1 MTKKSLLV
9 SSFVI
14 VANWGVYWVVFFF
27 ALKKLV
33 KYYRNNNNSISRNFS
48 YILFCFYRE
57 ESSSSI
63 IRYNFFISLKM
74 SKFVFFATFFFCR
87 HCCAK
92 NSFFCFLK
100 PTPNILNK
108 FCNFSWNHFHEIF
121 LFWFFFSNN
130 NWLLCDE
137 ED

>member
-1 MTKKSLLV
+1 MV
-9 SSFVI
+9 
-14 VANWGVYWVVFFF
+14 FF

-74 SKFVFFATFFFCR
+74 SKFVFFATFFFVDI
-87 HCCAK
+87 AVLK
-92 NSFFCFLK
+92 IAFFVF
-100 PTPNILNK
+100 
-108 FCNFSWNHFHEIF
+108 
-121 LFWFFFSNN
+121 
-130 NWLLCDE
+130 
-137 ED
+137 